1 MIIIQVY
8 EFGRSKNILA
18 SVAGEDASG
27 LTGHTILKLDH
38 LTKKNSY
45 LIHKTVVFDVLFII
59 IYSLT
64 CNYSTR
70 YILKHSEDNL

>member
-38 LTKKNSY
+38 LTKKKVLPNS
-45 LIHKTVVFDVLFII
+45 
-59 IYSLT
+59 
-64 CNYSTR
+64 
-70 YILKHSEDNL
+70 